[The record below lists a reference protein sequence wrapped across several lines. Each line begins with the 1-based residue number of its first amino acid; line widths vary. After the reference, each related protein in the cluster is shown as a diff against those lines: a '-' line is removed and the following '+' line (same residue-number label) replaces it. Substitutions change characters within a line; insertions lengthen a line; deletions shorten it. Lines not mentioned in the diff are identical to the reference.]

1 MDRHGLD
8 SPEDIVPWRD
18 ARSCPGGSLHSL
30 VRTFAIQL
38 ARLYGAR
45 VIATASAKDAEF
57 VPTLGVEQV
66 VDCKAS
72 RFDQHVRDPVPVRE
86 GACGDG
92 SKQDRWKF
100 CSLTPASPTC
110 FHLPTG
116 M

>member
-8 SPEDIVPWRD
+8 SPEDIVPSRD
-18 ARSCPGGSLHSL
+18 ARSCPGCSLHSL

-66 VDCKAS
+66 VDCEAS
-72 RFDQHVRDPVPVRE
+72 RFDQHVRDAVPVRE